1 MEEETNIPLAEAS
14 ENQDIKPR
22 SGAIFIGC
30 IVLAIIA
37 TLAAWGAML
46 YIPGLSFWL
55 SVAGIVLSI
64 AGLWVGRCCWRD
76 ISITVLIAA
85 AVLFLV
91 HVIFNFALDYAMSSL
106 SV

>member
-14 ENQDIKPR
+14 ENQEIKLR

-30 IVLAIIA
+30 IVVAIIA

-55 SVAGIVLSI
+55 SVVGIVLSVV
-64 AGLWVGRCCWRD
+64 GLWVGRCCWRD

-91 HVIFNFALDYAMSSL
+91 HVIFNFAVNYAMSSL